1 MKSQGF
7 TLLELILS
15 LTILAMIIVIVSGGF
30 QLGVRAYE
38 KGGQMIDTQQRERI
52 SAELMKH
59 QLASLYIS
67 KPLTDKAKTGS
78 SSSKLSKKKG
88 KEEIRTSFFLKGNKK
103 RISFLS
109 SMPIISDKNNGMVY
123 AVYSVRSSGSTE
135 RLIFYEKN
143 ISLLGDIA
151 DISDIDFYDLIP
163 ETHSVEFGYLKEEG
177 KWLDA
182 YDSNTEKMPPKAIR
196 IAIRRSQDS
205 PPLYIIARIVQTPDN
220 EKAR

>member
-15 LTILAMIIVIVSGGF
+15 LTILAMIVVIVSGGF
-30 QLGVRAYE
+30 QLGIRAYE
-38 KGGQMIDTQQRERI
+38 KGGQMIDSQQRERI

-67 KPLTDKAKTGS
+67 KPPPDKDKAGS
-78 SSSKLSKKKG
+78 SANLPKKN
-88 KEEIRTSFFLKGNKK
+88 EEIRSSFFLKGNKK
-103 RISFLS
+103 RVSFLS
-109 SMPIISDKNNGMVY
+109 SMPVMSDKKNGMVY
-123 AVYSVRSSGSTE
+123 AVYSVRSAGSAE

-143 ISLLGDIA
+143 VSLFGDIT

-163 ETHSVEFGYLKEEG
+163 ETHSVEFGYLKDEG

-182 YDSNTEKMPPKAIR
+182 YDSESEKMPPKAIR
-196 IAIRRSQDS
+196 IAIRRSRDS
-205 PPLYIIARIVQTPDN
+205 SPLYIIARIVQTPEDAN
-220 EKAR
+220 AR